1 MMNNKPGRSDRVG
14 EMVDNQVLGETEV
27 LSDAEL

>member
-1 MMNNKPGRSDRVG
+1 MMNSKFGRSDRVG
-14 EMVDNQVLGETEV
+14 EMVDNQVLGGTEV